1 VKTANSPENGSA
13 GGQKRHD
20 TRLSGLLTKAM
31 RLPGPERAGVIS
43 QRYQPKLSAK
53 ENKGADSHAVTFSND
68 PCTGVAAAVM
78 SEKDLETRLD
88 ELETRMAFQDDIINT
103 LSEQVAKQ
111 ELELRELW
119 QAKQLLHR
127 QLKEVSPS
135 NIKSEEEETPP
146 PHY

>member
-1 VKTANSPENGSA
+1 
-13 GGQKRHD
+13 
-20 TRLSGLLTKAM
+20 
-31 RLPGPERAGVIS
+31 
-43 QRYQPKLSAK
+43 
-53 ENKGADSHAVTFSND
+53 
-68 PCTGVAAAVM
+68 M

-88 ELETRMAFQDDIINT
+88 ELETRLAFQDDLINT

-119 QAKQLLHR
+119 QAKQLLHK

-135 NIKSEEEETPP
+135 NIKREEEETPP